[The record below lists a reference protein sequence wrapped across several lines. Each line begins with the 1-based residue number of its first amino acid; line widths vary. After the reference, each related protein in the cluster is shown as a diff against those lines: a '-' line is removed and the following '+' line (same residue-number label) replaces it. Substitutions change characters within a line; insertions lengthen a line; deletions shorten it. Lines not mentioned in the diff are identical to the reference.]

1 MDQQIELFAATSFAG
16 SDGFVSILA
25 DPMAYDGA
33 VGPRIV
39 VGERYRGQA
48 EHERDTK
55 QKDG

>member
-1 MDQQIELFAATSFAG
+1 
-16 SDGFVSILA
+16 
-25 DPMAYDGA
+25 MAYDGA

-48 EHERDTK
+48 EHERDAK